1 MLSLLAASSMSFV
14 ILGTQHD
21 DKGLP
26 IGSCRLFQF
35 FLPFRFFHHEPDES
49 FLVFGD
55 GHLGK
60 PVADRV
66 GRHEAFRRKI
76 IAGNVLLF
84 QPSLDL
90 HFEFVL
96 ILTHAPFVTKMVLFF
111 NLFCIKSF

>member
-1 MLSLLAASSMSFV
+1 MTTKGFQLALAASFSF
-14 ILGTQHD
+14 
-21 DKGLP
+21 
-26 IGSCRLFQF
+26 S
-35 FLPFRFFHHEPDES
+35 PFPFFHHEPDES

-66 GRHEAFRRKI
+66 GRHVAFRRKI

-84 QPSLDL
+84 QPGLDL

-96 ILTHAPFVTKMVLFF
+96 ILTHAPFVTKMVLFSTF
-111 NLFCIKSF
+111 LHKVILMVYFC